1 MAGFNAKIISMRNQF
16 RAAICVLA
24 ASVLSL
30 GSGMAQQTP
39 STTTKPATTTK
50 PPTTSSKPKTASS
63 SATQQ
68 PLKLTTQKEKL
79 SYAIGMNIGQSMK
92 KDALDIDPAILTRAL
107 KDALAGSKPQM
118 TEEEA
123 KAVITTF
130 RNEMIAKKQAE
141 EKKIS
146 DANKQAGEQFLATN
160 KTREGVVTLPSGLQ
174 YKIIKQGDGPKPTAT
189 DTVETNYR
197 GTLINGT
204 EFDSSYKRGEPATF
218 PVNQVI
224 KGWTEALQLMPV
236 GSKWQLFIP
245 ADLAYGPR
253 SPSPEIGPN
262 SALIFDIELLSIKK
276 KEEPKDKPQAQA
288 PETPQTQPEKDK
300 QQSPQ

>member
-50 PPTTSSKPKTASS
+50 PPTTTSKPKTASS

-107 KDALAGSKPQM
+107 KDALSGSKPQM

-160 KTREGVVTLPSGLQ
+160 KTREGVVTQPSGLQ

-288 PETPQTQPEKDK
+288 PDTPQTQPEKDK

>member
-1 MAGFNAKIISMRNQF
+1 MAGFNAKIMSMRNQF

-50 PPTTSSKPKTASS
+50 PPTTTSKPKTASS

-107 KDALAGSKPQM
+107 KDALSGSKPQM

-204 EFDSSYKRGEPATF
+204 EFDSSYKRGEPVTF

-288 PETPQTQPEKDK
+288 PDTPQTQPEKDK